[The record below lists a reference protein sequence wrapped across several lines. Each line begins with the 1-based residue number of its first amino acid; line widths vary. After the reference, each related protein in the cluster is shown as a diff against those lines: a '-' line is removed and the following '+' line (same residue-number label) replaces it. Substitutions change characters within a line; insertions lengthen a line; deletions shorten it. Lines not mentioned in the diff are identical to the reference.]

1 MKKRG
6 FTLIELLAVIVILAI
21 IALIATPA
29 VLNIIDDAKRSAA
42 ERSTEAVAKAAE
54 VKYMASYAIDK
65 DTTEG
70 QSWTARPVSE
80 LEVDNKP
87 SEGTYTVVNDDN
99 NVTVTLAGIKFDK
112 FTCTY
117 DGEKAECNNN

>member
-29 VLNIIDDAKRSAA
+29 VLNIIDDAKKSAA

-54 VKYMASYAIDK
+54 VKYMSSYAIDK
-65 DTTEG
+65 DATEE
-70 QSWTARPVSE
+70 QNWTNQEVTG

-87 SEGTYTVVNDDN
+87 KAGKYTIENEN
-99 NVTVTLAGIKFDK
+99 GNVTVKLTGVTFDK
-112 FTCTY
+112 FTCSY
-117 DGEKAECNNN
+117 DGEKAKCE